1 MTIYFL
7 EACATRTASWS
18 LNTESKP
25 SFGRKS
31 RWHVRLADWGL
42 NVTSPII
49 ELGLD
54 HPVHISILH
63 SPPIAAN
70 TPVLA
75 LTKAKRM
82 HTIGNGF
89 ATNAP
94 EAAYFCVSDLSWRD
108 GRLEV

>member
-1 MTIYFL
+1 M
-7 EACATRTASWS
+7 ACSS
-18 LNTESKP
+18 
-25 SFGRKS
+25 S
-31 RWHVRLADWGL
+31 R
-42 NVTSPII
+42 
-49 ELGLD
+49 LGSECYL
-54 HPVHISILH
+54 PNNRVGVGPPGTILH